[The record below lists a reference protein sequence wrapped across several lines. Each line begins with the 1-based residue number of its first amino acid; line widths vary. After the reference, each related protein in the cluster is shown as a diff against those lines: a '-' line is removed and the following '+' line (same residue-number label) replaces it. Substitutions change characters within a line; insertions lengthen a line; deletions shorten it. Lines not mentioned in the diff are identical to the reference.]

1 MVLNEF
7 YRYRVETPSFNVLH
21 KVKLLLFKLNVHGEV
36 MIDIGC
42 GDGTIT
48 KQLAKSIGA
57 KEVWGVDI
65 SERSLAMAR
74 SKGIKTLKLD
84 VNHEMLPF
92 PDNTVDVVTGIEIIE
107 HLINPD
113 NFLKEAYR
121 VLKDNGYLILS
132 TPNLGSWLN
141 RLLLLGYTPAFYE
154 VSLRFK
160 LGKPFR
166 SVRKVVKEE
175 GVVAGHLR
183 LYTLKALI
191 QHLSIYGFSIIK
203 IAGAS
208 VYGGRIVGYVD
219 KLFERIPSLASD
231 IIIIAKKTTKQL
243 FTNNKHIMRQVYNEA
258 SSYS

>member
-1 MVLNEF
+1 MVLSEF

-21 KVKLLLFKLNVHGEV
+21 KVIKLLSKLNVRGEV

-42 GDGTIT
+42 GDGTVT
-48 KQLAKSIGA
+48 KQLAESIGA

-65 SERSLAMAR
+65 SERSLDVAR
-74 SKGIKTLKLD
+74 SKGIETLKLD
-84 VNHEMLPF
+84 INHETLPF

-107 HLINPD
+107 HLVNPD
-113 NFLKEAYR
+113 NFLKESYR

-132 TPNLGSWLN
+132 TPNLTSWLN
-141 RLLLLGYTPAFYE
+141 RLLLLLGYIPAFYE

-166 SVRKVVKEE
+166 SVEKIVKEE

-203 IAGAS
+203 TAGAS
-208 VYGGRIVGYVD
+208 IYGGHIVGYID
-219 KLFERIPSLASD
+219 KLFERTPSLASD
-231 IIIIAKKTTKQL
+231 IIVIAKKMAKPL
-243 FTNNKHIMRQVYNEA
+243 FISA
-258 SSYS
+258 L

>member
-1 MVLNEF
+1 MVLNKF

-21 KVKLLLFKLNVHGEV
+21 KIKKLLSKLNIHGEV

-42 GDGTIT
+42 SDGTVT
-48 KQLAKSIGA
+48 KQLAESIAA
-57 KEVWGVDI
+57 KEVWGIDI
-65 SERSLAMAR
+65 SEKSLMYAH

-84 VNHEMLPF
+84 INHEMLPF
-92 PDNTVDVVTGIEIIE
+92 PDNTIDVVTGIEIIE

-113 NFLKEAYR
+113 NFYRESYR

-132 TPNLGSWLN
+132 TPNLASWLN
-141 RLLLLGYTPAFYE
+141 RLLLLLGYIPAFYE

-166 SVRKVVKEE
+166 SIEKVIKEE
-175 GVVAGHLR
+175 GVPAGHLR

-208 VYGGRIVGYVD
+208 VYGGHIAGYID

-231 IIIIAKKTTKQL
+231 IIIIAKKTTKSL
-243 FTNNKHIMRQVYNEA
+243 FMDV
-258 SSYS
+258 